1 MTDST
6 CKNNL
11 ITLGSILLLIL
22 GWALAAK
29 LVGKDIILPSPLVT
43 FKRLLAL
50 LTSPEFWRHLSA
62 TLFRGVAGFSLSY
75 LIGLLIGILSGFNRN
90 FKTFFQP
97 WLTAIRSTPSMALI
111 LLALIWFQSNAVT
124 LFVTFLVV
132 FPIIA
137 QNVTE
142 GLQQVDPQLRELAR
156 LYHVGASRVLREM
169 YLPAILPYLA
179 TGAAAGLGLTW
190 KVMIAAE
197 VLANP
202 QMGIGTQ
209 MDTARIFLQTPEVF
223 AWTIVVIAIS
233 LFFDRL
239 LYSLLHRQLFYWE

>member
-1 MTDST
+1 MKDST
-6 CKNNL
+6 YKNNL
-11 ITLGSILLLIL
+11 ITLSSILLLVL

-29 LVGKDIILPSPLVT
+29 RAGKEIILPSPLVT
-43 FKRLLAL
+43 FKQLLSL
-50 LTSPEFWRHLSA
+50 LSSANFWQHLSA
-62 TLFRGVAGFSLSY
+62 TLLRGLAGFGLSY
-75 LIGLLIGILSGFNRN
+75 LMGLMIGLFSGLNRH

-111 LLALIWFQSNAVT
+111 LLALIWFKSNAVT

-132 FPIIA
+132 FPIVT
-137 QNVTE
+137 QNVSE
-142 GLQQVDPQLRELAR
+142 GLQQVDPRLKELAR
-156 LYHVGASRVLREM
+156 LYQVSTTRVLREM

-202 QMGIGTQ
+202 PTGIGTQ
-209 MDTARIFLQTPEVF
+209 MDTARIFLQTAEVF
-223 AWTIVVIAIS
+223 AWTIVVITIS

-239 LYSLLHRQLFYWE
+239 LYSLLRRQLFYWE

>member
-1 MTDST
+1 MKAST

-11 ITLGSILLLIL
+11 ITLGSLLVLVL

-29 LVGKDIILPSPLVT
+29 QAGKEIILPSPLVT
-43 FKRLLAL
+43 FQHLLGL
-50 LTSPEFWRHLSA
+50 LSSAHFWRHLSA
-62 TLFRGVAGFSLSY
+62 TLLRGLTGFGLSFFMGL
-75 LIGLLIGILSGFNRN
+75 LIGLLSGLHPP

-111 LLALIWFQSNAVT
+111 LLALIWFKSNAVT

-132 FPIIA
+132 FPIIT
-137 QNVTE
+137 QNVSE
-142 GLQQVDPQLRELAR
+142 GLQQVDPQLKELAR
-156 LYHVGASRVLREM
+156 LYQVSTSRVIREM

-179 TGAAAGLGLTW
+179 TGAAASLGLTW

-197 VLANP
+197 VVANP
-202 QMGIGTQ
+202 PLGIGTQ
-209 MDTARIFLQTPEVF
+209 MDLARIFLQTAEVF
-223 AWTIVVIAIS
+223 AWTIVVIMIS

-239 LYSLLHRQLFYWE
+239 LTSLLRRRLFYWE